1 MPHSPLLRS
10 AAADELIGLFERWF
24 NLHSAPDAT
33 DARPPTQTPVA
44 PLEFTGH
51 DGRIWAYT
59 RRTGWL
65 VRAPDEAP
73 GEQAA
78 AESSHHH
85 SHRQPLLREQE
96 QESPWLPL
104 LDERR
109 SPGRAP
115 FFDEVQAESVNLG
128 ERMAYLRSLVT
139 APQDSE
145 EPGFSEDQ
153 RAALRMDTRVVDALE
168 AIEEAELGAST
179 YGDREAT
186 EDLVADSTETA
197 SPTFIHSWAGREW
210 RPWRRANWQAAVDD
224 LEDLA
229 VQARESRPPAADP
242 VPEAVYTDSSEDE
255 EEEEDE
261 VRLADNSSGSDESD
275 SEEEGRRRRRRRG
288 GWAAREMR
296 RVERRVRDRILG
308 RTQAPRNLRSERMAR
323 NRAQV
328 RASFERL
335 RAEVPAPAPE
345 CIRVRGQSRAVAPLQ
360 FAVDPAATEALL
372 REGSAIEID
381 DLADLVAIQD
391 IWLTSMDSISD
402 PLRMLSLCKAH
413 LSSQVERLQ
422 SLVDRE
428 LISEG
433 DYLKWMNLFKFA
445 YDKTVQAHTSWVA
458 RT

>member
-33 DARPPTQTPVA
+33 DARPTSQTPVA

-96 QESPWLPL
+96 EESPWLPL

-109 SPGRAP
+109 SPGRAS
-115 FFDEVQAESVNLG
+115 FFDEVQAESVNLR

-145 EPGFSEDQ
+145 EPGFSEEE
-153 RAALRMDTRVVDALE
+153 RAALRMDTRVADALE
-168 AIEEAELGAST
+168 AIEEAELGASP
-179 YGDREAT
+179 YGDREAA
-186 EDLVADSTETA
+186 EDLVADSTEPA
-197 SPTFIHSWAGREW
+197 SPTLTHSWAGREW
-210 RPWRRANWQAAVDD
+210 RPWRRNNWQAVVDD
-224 LEDLA
+224 LVDLA
-229 VQARESRPPAADP
+229 VQARESRPPVADP

-255 EEEEDE
+255 EEQEDE
-261 VRLADNSSGSDESD
+261 
-275 SEEEGRRRRRRRG
+275 
-288 GWAAREMR
+288 
-296 RVERRVRDRILG
+296 
-308 RTQAPRNLRSERMAR
+308 TQAPRYLRSERMAR

-345 CIRVRGQSRAVAPLQ
+345 CIRVRGQSRAVASLQ

-381 DLADLVAIQD
+381 DLADLVAIQN
-391 IWLTSMDSISD
+391 IWMTSIDLISD

-433 DYLKWMNLFKFA
+433 DYLRWMNLFKFA
-445 YDKTVQAHTSWVA
+445 YDKTVQAHTSLVA